1 MPERPSAKALHRP
14 RLEPTHTRPV
24 VPDGADGR
32 PGA

>member
-1 MPERPSAKALHRP
+1 MSECPSAKARCRP
-14 RLEPTHTRPV
+14 RLEPAHTRPV